1 MKLIIQVLSLFNK
14 RDKIKLFIVFLLMFS
29 SGFLEM
35 LGIGLIL
42 PFVSLVTR
50 PELIEQNKV
59 FYTIYKFL
67 PISSYT
73 GFIIFMGLC
82 LVAVNII
89 KNLYT
94 IISVYLQ
101 QNFLISKRIDFTNR
115 MFLGYMQYPY
125 EFHLNSNSALL
136 LRDLNSVDHVFQNM
150 LIPFFGLMTE
160 IIVIGLLLGFLFY
173 TNIYITLSTIIFIAL
188 PAFSIYFYF
197 SPRIRK
203 IGREVFDYVGKT
215 SKILLESLGG
225 VKEIIIL
232 GRMSYFS
239 KNLVHNSKILNK
251 YRRNQFI
258 ISLIPNSLIEV
269 FIISSIVFVL
279 IFIMAQGY
287 VISEMLPLLSLFAVT
302 AIRIRASVV
311 KLITG
316 FQLID
321 FSKVLG
327 DTIIL
332 QLKQFSNK
340 PTGKNLQ
347 LYSGKLKNRSSF
359 KSSIKLNNV
368 SFHYKGVEKNAVN
381 NINVTLIKG
390 KSAAFVGQTGAG
402 KSTLIDIILGLL
414 VPQQGQVLIDD
425 CELEKCRDQWLSN
438 IGYVP
443 QSIYLTDD
451 SLRNN
456 VAFGISEE
464 LIDDNAVQKAI
475 SSAQLESFVSQ
486 LPDGIDT
493 IVGERGARVSGGE
506 KQRIAI
512 ARALYDDP
520 DVLIFDEATS
530 SLDSETE
537 SQIIVAIE
545 GLSIEKTIIT
555 IAHRLST
562 IKNHDCIYLLKDG
575 RVKDFGK
582 YDDLIAANETF
593 RSMVRAQS
601 GKQVTKVFQGG

>member
-1 MKLIIQVLSLFNK
+1 
-14 RDKIKLFIVFLLMFS
+14 
-29 SGFLEM
+29 
-35 LGIGLIL
+35 
-42 PFVSLVTR
+42 
-50 PELIEQNKV
+50 
-59 FYTIYKFL
+59 
-67 PISSYT
+67 
-73 GFIIFMGLC
+73 
-82 LVAVNII
+82 
-89 KNLYT
+89 
-94 IISVYLQ
+94 
-101 QNFLISKRIDFTNR
+101 
-115 MFLGYMQYPY
+115 
-125 EFHLNSNSALL
+125 
-136 LRDLNSVDHVFQNM
+136 
-150 LIPFFGLMTE
+150 
-160 IIVIGLLLGFLFY
+160 
-173 TNIYITLSTIIFIAL
+173 
-188 PAFSIYFYF
+188 
-197 SPRIRK
+197 
-203 IGREVFDYVGKT
+203 
-215 SKILLESLGG
+215 LGG

-239 KNLVHNSKILNK
+239 KSLVHNSKILNK
-251 YRRNQFI
+251 YRRDQFI

-279 IFIMAQGY
+279 IFILAQGY
-287 VISEMLPLLSLFAVT
+287 VISEMLPLLSLYAVT
-302 AIRIRASVV
+302 AIRIRASVT

-340 PTGKNLQ
+340 STGTNLQ

-359 KSSIKLNNV
+359 KSSIKLNNI

-390 KSAAFVGQTGAG
+390 ESAAFVGQTGAG

-464 LIDDNAVQKAI
+464 LIDDDTVQKAI

-486 LPDGIDT
+486 LP
-493 IVGERGARVSGGE
+493 
-506 KQRIAI
+506 
-512 ARALYDDP
+512 
-520 DVLIFDEATS
+520 
-530 SLDSETE
+530 
-537 SQIIVAIE
+537 E
-545 GLSIEKTIIT
+545 GK
-555 IAHRLST
+555 
-562 IKNHDCIYLLKDG
+562 
-575 RVKDFGK
+575 
-582 YDDLIAANETF
+582 
-593 RSMVRAQS
+593 
-601 GKQVTKVFQGG
+601 